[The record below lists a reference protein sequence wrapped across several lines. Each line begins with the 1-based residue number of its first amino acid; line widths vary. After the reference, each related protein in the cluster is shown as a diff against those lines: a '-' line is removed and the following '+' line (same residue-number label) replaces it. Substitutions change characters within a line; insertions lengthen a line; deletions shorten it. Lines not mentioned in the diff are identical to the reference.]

1 MKNWLFIFAS
11 FIVLVGCS
19 DSFNVSF
26 SDNES
31 INPGIDDAFNSTYK
45 SMDSQPVLLKSANIY
60 DGLGGE
66 FINYDLLLSD
76 GKIIE
81 INKSIDPNTN

>member
-1 MKNWLFIFAS
+1 MKKWLFIFAS

-45 SMDSQPVLLKSANIY
+45 SMDSQPVLLK
-60 DGLGGE
+60 
-66 FINYDLLLSD
+66 
-76 GKIIE
+76 
-81 INKSIDPNTN
+81 